1 MCVRSEEPTSRDDC
15 SSGPSLPFIYS
26 DLTPAAPWDE
36 LSPRPPPRYAMR
48 CPFPSNMSPPRPD
61 PVRHLK
67 NKSRISDPGGLHTE
81 SPLMAPTAAAV
92 PLGPQ
97 QLRSPGRR
105 KRSEPE
111 GPVERRF
118 QPAEG
123 RISTYKATLPFAR
136 SHWHRSATGEIKRAW
151 NPNVGGANGTA
162 GCSRRHRD
170 WAGGT
175 SRRALAA
182 AKGGR
187 TRVSFTYAR
196 YSAHCDTGR
205 RFSPG
210 LSTPMR

>member
-1 MCVRSEEPTSRDDC
+1 M
-15 SSGPSLPFIYS
+15 G
-26 DLTPAAPWDE
+26 W
-36 LSPRPPPRYAMR
+36 LSPRPPPRYALR
-48 CPFPSNMSPPRPD
+48 CPFPSNMSPATTR
-61 PVRHLK
+61 
-67 NKSRISDPGGLHTE
+67 SRETSKKQKPNFRSRGPSHRIT
-81 SPLMAPTAAAV
+81 LMAPTAAAV
-92 PLGPQ
+92 PLSPQ

-175 SRRALAA
+175 SRLELSA
-182 AKGGR
+182 AKVVR

-210 LSTPMR
+210 LFHAHALI